1 MLTLSYNRSRSS
13 QGHDL
18 YTHCSTLAI
27 DVSCQVSLKSVRRFQ
42 RRRFLKGFYHI
53 WAWRPS
59 WSCDL
64 DYLYTHWLPIPIDA
78 SHKIWLCLAKW
89 FQRRRCLNIMA
100 IYMYIAPGCGHMSL
114 WVQFFSESLIFSP
127 NNHFLQDFHLK

>member
-1 MLTLSYNRSRSS
+1 MQGQLKPLGHLFSEKSIFCSFANFYFIYSLQMTCFKTVLPIQMHWQPMLTLSSNRSRSP

-18 YTHCSTLAI
+18 CTHCSTLAI
-27 DVSCQVSLKSVRRFQ
+27 DASCQVSLKSVHWF

-64 DYLYTHWLPIPIDA
+64 DYLYTHWLPHPIDA
-78 SHKIWLCLAKW
+78 SHKIWL
-89 FQRRRCLNIMA
+89 
-100 IYMYIAPGCGHMSL
+100 
-114 WVQFFSESLIFSP
+114 
-127 NNHFLQDFHLK
+127 